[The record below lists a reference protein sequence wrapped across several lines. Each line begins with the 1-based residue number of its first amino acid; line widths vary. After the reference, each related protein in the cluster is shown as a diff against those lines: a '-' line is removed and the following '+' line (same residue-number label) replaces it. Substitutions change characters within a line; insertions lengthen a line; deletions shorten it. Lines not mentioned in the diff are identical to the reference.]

1 MNPSRSAY
9 MTPQAFTEQY
19 GAQLRKALPN
29 LVDLPIVKGRMTTA
43 MANGLSW
50 SEGFAYAL
58 EQRRVISALRAEVH
72 TMPPESFADEVA

>member
-1 MNPSRSAY
+1 

-50 SEGFAYAL
+50 GEGLAYAL
-58 EQRRVISALRAEVH
+58 EQRRTISALRAEIH
-72 TMPPESFADEVA
+72 TTAREEFADQVT

>member
-58 EQRRVISALRAEVH
+58 EQRRLISALRAEIH
-72 TMPPESFADEVA
+72 TTTQEEFADEVA